1 MTEIRMNFQQVP
13 KTPGYLSNYVARP
26 GFKLVQLDYA
36 SLEPKIVAAFS
47 QDETLIKLYGPG
59 AKPNDV
65 YLFTGAHI
73 ELFKDEIRK
82 YYDPEN
88 PTAESIADAKKYC
101 KKLRAFNK
109 CVHLACGYGASVNRV
124 RSILIMQGFPVTIG
138 EARIIHR
145 DYWKLYAGIKRFE
158 SELQAVWQDTGGWI
172 PSLAGK
178 PICVPADY
186 LHDIVNRFA
195 QTSGHEVLMMLVHNI
210 ETLRRQRKIEM
221 YPWIPDFH
229 DETIWETQEYNVPA
243 VVQLFNDAMTMVNE
257 RLEMNVM
264 MSGEPQIADNLAEI
278 KCEDYHEWKRLQGGI

>member
-1 MTEIRMNFQQVP
+1 MVKQTREILGEILGLFLKVRKWCGQILCETIPTYLMYKLKNTISKDIHWKQSLRSSQNTWAGEYKVYDLVNCGPMNRYMVEN
-13 KTPGYLSNYVARP
+13 L
-26 GFKLVQLDYA
+26 
-36 SLEPKIVAAFS
+36 IVH
-47 QDETLIKLYGPG
+47 
-59 AKPNDV
+59 N
-65 YLFTGAHI
+65 
-73 ELFKDEIRK
+73 
-82 YYDPEN
+82 
-88 PTAESIADAKKYC
+88 
-101 KKLRAFNK
+101 
-109 CVHLACGYGASVNRV
+109 CGYGASVNRV
-124 RSILIMQGFPVTIG
+124 RNILIMQGFPVTVG
-138 EARIIHR
+138 EAKIIHR

-229 DETIWETQEYNVPA
+229 DETIFEVPEHNVPA